1 MSRDAA
7 LDVCPDFARRS
18 GVAPVVIGLACLLA
32 PAAQSAEPRPWV
44 VVAILN
50 YADLSRETLDVAE
63 EQASKIFSEAGV
75 AVKWWELPVSG
86 SAASEHATAQ
96 PAAWLRLLPRS
107 MADRFSGIPGALG
120 CTLDRHAYVYADRVR
135 DVAARAA
142 TNFPRALGHIMAHEL
157 GHVFLGENSHAAG
170 GIMSPKQ
177 GTLEFRRM
185 NMGGLQFSKV
195 EAQRMRR
202 RILAEQTALA
212 ARKPQ

>member
-1 MSRDAA
+1 M
-7 LDVCPDFARRS
+7 LP
-18 GVAPVVIGLACLLA
+18 VIGLACVSALGVGA
-32 PAAQSAEPRPWV
+32 AEPRPWV

-63 EQASKIFSEAGV
+63 EQASKIFGEAGV

-86 SAASEHATAQ
+86 SAAADDAIAQ
-96 PAAWLRLLPRS
+96 PVAWLRLLPRS

-120 CTLDRHAYVYADRVR
+120 CTLDRHAYVYTDRVR

-185 NMGGLQFSKV
+185 NMGGLQFSRV